1 MSPVTLSP
9 VTLTALGHPEIAAT
23 DTRTIEVVERAE
35 FTARAGVIGYDAN
48 YDPAALAAL
57 RGRVRITIAAGG
69 ASDVFEA
76 TVWPLV
82 HQRQGIVFAREPAVR
97 PRVFAG
103 MASKAAADLDPR
115 LKAALRAAGPVTLT
129 LTPLGGEM
137 PPGALYVVA
146 MPLGNQGDLSPRAM
160 EVLSG
165 VDLILAED
173 TRVAHEAL
181 AWRGIHTPVK
191 SCFDHNERARAPLV
205 ERELAAGRRLA
216 LISDA
221 GMPLVSDPGHVVTR
235 AAIAAGAHVTV
246 VPGPSAP
253 LAALALSGLPA
264 ATFRFAGFPPRTQGR
279 RAAFLDDAVA
289 SADTTLA
296 FEAPQRIGALL
307 AELAALAPER
317 EIALCRDLTKRTER
331 VWRGTAQTVAGE
343 FAVTDDGRG
352 EFTLVIAPREEEAA
366 AAAPEGGLED
376 FVAELLRAGC
386 PTNPIVTAL
395 RARGMSRGDAYALV
409 QRLKP

>member
-1 MSPVTLSP
+1 MSAETMSAVTMPPAPMSA
-9 VTLTALGHPEIAAT
+9 VIVTALGHPQIAAT

-35 FTARAGVIGYDAN
+35 LTARAGVVGYDAY

-57 RGRVRITIAAGG
+57 RGRIRVTVAAGD
-69 ASDVFEA
+69 AADVFEA

-82 HQRQGIVFAREPAVR
+82 HARQGIVFAREPAVR
-97 PRVFAG
+97 PRVLAG
-103 MASKAAADLDPR
+103 MASKAAADLDPQ
-115 LKAALRAAGPVTLT
+115 LKAALRAAAPVTLT

-191 SCFDHNERARAPLV
+191 SCFDHNERTRAPLV

-221 GMPLVSDPGHVVTR
+221 GTPLVSDPGHVVTR
-235 AAIAAGAHVTV
+235 AAIAAGAYVTA

-253 LAALALSGLPA
+253 LAALAVSGLPA
-264 ATFRFAGFPPRTQGR
+264 ATFRFAGVSRRAPRRRRGRVPRRRGRLARHHARVRGAAAHR
-279 RAAFLDDAVA
+279 RAAH
-289 SADTTLA
+289 
-296 FEAPQRIGALL
+296 
-307 AELAALAPER
+307 
-317 EIALCRDLTKRTER
+317 
-331 VWRGTAQTVAGE
+331 
-343 FAVTDDGRG
+343 
-352 EFTLVIAPREEEAA
+352 
-366 AAAPEGGLED
+366 
-376 FVAELLRAGC
+376 
-386 PTNPIVTAL
+386 
-395 RARGMSRGDAYALV
+395 RARGARARA
-409 QRLKP
+409 

>member
-1 MSPVTLSP
+1 MSP

-23 DTRTIEVVERAE
+23 DTRTIEIVERAE
-35 FTARAGVIGYDAN
+35 FTARAGVIGYDAH

-57 RGRVRITIAAGG
+57 RGRVRVTIAAGG

-103 MASKAAADLDPR
+103 MASKAAADLDPQ
-115 LKAALRAAGPVTLT
+115 LKAALRAATPVTLT
-129 LTPLGGEM
+129 LTPLGDEM

-235 AAIAAGAHVTV
+235 AAIAAGAYVTV

-317 EIALCRDLTKRTER
+317 EIALCRDLTKRTEQ
-331 VWRGTAQTVAGE
+331 VWRGTAQAVAGE
-343 FAVTDDGRG
+343 FAATDDGRG
-352 EFTLVIAPREEEAA
+352 EFTLVIAPREEDAA

-386 PTNPIVTAL
+386 PTNPVVTAL